1 MRITEEEYSDL
12 MRRTRPQV
20 ATVVPDTVPL
30 ESSEVVFQAKVIAYA
45 QDLGWWVYH
54 THRSDRSEPGFPDLV
69 LIHRTEPR
77 IVYAELK
84 RIGGQPTYAQWW
96 VLMRLQELGHE
107 AYLWRT
113 DDWPEIVTVLDTRQT
128 PEEEGER

>member
-12 MRRTRPQV
+12 MRRTQPQRP
-20 ATVVPDTVPL
+20 TVVPDTVPL
-30 ESSEVVFQAKVIAYA
+30 ESTEVVFQARVISYA
-45 QDLGWWVYH
+45 QDRDWWVYH

-107 AYLWRT
+107 AYLWRP

-128 PEEEGER
+128 PEEGEL

>member
-12 MRRTRPQV
+12 MRRTQPQTPPVVTEELRPG
-20 ATVVPDTVPL
+20 L
-30 ESSEVVFQAKVIAYA
+30 SETVFQARVIAYA
-45 QDLGWWVYH
+45 QDHGWWVYH

-107 AYLWRT
+107 AYLWRP

-128 PEEEGER
+128 PEKEGER

>member
-12 MRRTRPQV
+12 MRRTRPQRP
-20 ATVVPDTVPL
+20 TVVPDTVPL
-30 ESSEVVFQAKVIAYA
+30 ESSEVLFQARVIAYA
-45 QDLGWWVYH
+45 QDAGWWVYH
-54 THRSDRSEPGFPDLV
+54 THRSDRSEPGYPDLH
-69 LIHRTEPR
+69 LIHTAANRD
-77 IVYAELK
+77 IYAELK

-107 AYLWRT
+107 AYLFRP

-128 PEEEGER
+128 PEVGEER

>member
-1 MRITEEEYSDL
+1 MRITEDEYSDL
-12 MRRTRPQV
+12 MRRTQPQSPP
-20 ATVVPDTVPL
+20 VVLDSLPL
-30 ESSEVVFQAKVIAYA
+30 ESSEVLFQAKVIAYA
-45 QDLGWWVYH
+45 QAGDWWVYH

-107 AYLWRT
+107 AYLWRP
-113 DDWPEIVTVLDTRQT
+113 DDWDTVVEVLQSRKLEATR
-128 PEEEGER
+128 